1 MDKKQ
6 KIAVKPW
13 FYSDYPCFE
22 GYLWTR

>member
-22 GYLWTR
+22 G